1 MSVSD
6 DYRTS
11 QMIEDVEFALHYGEW
26 VYVAC
31 KTHGDISGHVTSAT
45 RQSFTVQNEG
55 KKHRVQIADVLL
67 FDFPNL

>member
-1 MSVSD
+1 LSVPD
-6 DYRTS
+6 DYRTR
-11 QMIEDVEFALHYGEW
+11 QLIEDVEFALHYGEW

-31 KTHGDISGHVTSAT
+31 KKLGDLSGHVTSAT
-45 RQSFTVQNEG
+45 RQSFTIQNEG